1 MPFLMATA
9 LTFTCSDVSEMVQKV
24 RMSQMINSAM
34 KQEIVDMY
42 EVHLTEAADLE
53 CTWDAND

>member
-9 LTFTCSDVSEMVQKV
+9 LTLTCSDVSEMMQKV
-24 RMSQMINSAM
+24 RMSQTINSAM
-34 KQEIVDMY
+34 KQEIVDVY
-42 EVHLTEAADLE
+42 KVHLSEAADLE